1 MAPEWRSSLAFGV
14 GYLLMLLVADAD
26 HARRSEWV
34 VVPSHRF
41 GHVEIPLIL

>member
-1 MAPEWRSSLAFGV
+1 MRTVSQNGERAGAGL
-14 GYLLMLLVADAD
+14 LLMLLVADAD